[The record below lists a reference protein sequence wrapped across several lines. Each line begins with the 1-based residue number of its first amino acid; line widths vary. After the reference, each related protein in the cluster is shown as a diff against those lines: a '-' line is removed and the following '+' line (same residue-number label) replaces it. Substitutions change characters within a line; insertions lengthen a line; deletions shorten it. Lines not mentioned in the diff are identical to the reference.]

1 MRKGQIVVLG
11 KVVYDPAKIA
21 HFDFGRNAF
30 GQRRCRCVFNDR
42 AEEGGGVIGSK
53 EDYGVLLEFAET
65 NDLIRERDHTF
76 GE

>member
-11 KVVYDPAKIA
+11 KVVYDPDKIA
-21 HFDFGRNAF
+21 HFDFGRNQF
-30 GQRRCRCVFNDR
+30 GQRRCRCVFMNA

-53 EDYGVLLEFAET
+53 EDYGMLLEFAET
-65 NDLIRERDHTF
+65 NNLVRERDYTF